1 MKKKYFWEDCI
12 EKTHFTK
19 NNRFTKEGAVSSK
32 DINELLDETNENQFG
47 KSDVYYKLKH
57 YEDLEQKG
65 LLLELPCHINDT
77 VYGYSMKQHKVIP
90 FEVTKMYFDYNS
102 DKKLELFIEGEST
115 NTYQDSFKLSLS
127 DFNEQIF
134 LTKEDS
140 EVIACSSSSKPI
152 TSIPFT
158 KKYPTYVITYEPQSD
173 MFFITNERCFYYEYD
188 KEFQDKKEAFDYF
201 KNNYLEFIKIRNVS
215 QQIAGQPISSKIIIA
230 LNNNEYVSYYCTDKE
245 LKKMIPDIKKEVE
258 KIKACNDKN
267 KPNFDED
274 VYDIEF

>member
-1 MKKKYFWEDCI
+1 MKNWEDYI
-12 EKTHFTK
+12 RETNFTK

-77 VYGYSMKQHKVIP
+77 VYRYSMKQHKVIP

-102 DKKLELFIEGEST
+102 DKKLELFIEGESIIN
-115 NTYQDSFKLSLS
+115 NTYQDGFKLSLS

-134 LTKEDS
+134 LTEEESK
-140 EVIACSSSSKPI
+140 VIACNSSSKPI

-158 KKYPTYVITYEPQSD
+158 KKYPTYTITYEPQSD
-173 MFFITNERCFYYEYD
+173 MFLITNERCFYYEYN
-188 KEFQDKKEAFDYF
+188 KEFQDKKEAFNYF

-215 QQIAGQPISSKIIIA
+215 QQIAGQPISSKITIA
-230 LNNNEYVSYYCTDKE
+230 LNNYEYVSYYCSDKE

-258 KIKACNDKN
+258 EIKKQNNKN
-267 KPNFDED
+267 KPDFCEDDFDMA
-274 VYDIEF
+274 F

>member
-1 MKKKYFWEDCI
+1 MKNWEDYI
-12 EKTHFTK
+12 RETNFTK

-77 VYGYSMKQHKVIP
+77 VYRYSMKQHKVIP

-102 DKKLELFIEGEST
+102 DKKLELFIEGESIIN
-115 NTYQDSFKLSLS
+115 NTYQDGFKLSLS

-134 LTKEDS
+134 LTEEESK
-140 EVIACSSSSKPI
+140 VIACNSSSKPI

-158 KKYPTYVITYEPQSD
+158 KKYPTYTITYEPQSD
-173 MFFITNERCFYYEYD
+173 MFLITNERCFYYEYN
-188 KEFQDKKEAFDYF
+188 KEFQDKKEAFNYF

-215 QQIAGQPISSKIIIA
+215 QQIAGQPISSKITIA
-230 LNNNEYVSYYCTDKE
+230 LNNYEYVSYYCSDKE

-258 KIKACNDKN
+258 EIKKQNNKN
-267 KPNFDED
+267 KPDFCEDDFDM
-274 VYDIEF
+274 VF

>member
-1 MKKKYFWEDCI
+1 MKNWEDYI
-12 EKTHFTK
+12 RETNFTK

-102 DKKLELFIEGEST
+102 DKKLELFIEGESI
-115 NTYQDSFKLSLS
+115 NQDSFKLSLS

-140 EVIACSSSSKPI
+140 EVITCSSSSKPI

-158 KKYPTYVITYEPQSD
+158 KKYPTYIITYEPQSD
-173 MFFITNERCFYYEYD
+173 MFLITNERCFYYEYN
-188 KEFQDKKEAFDYF
+188 KEFQDKNEAFNYF

-215 QQIAGQPISSKIIIA
+215 QQIAGQPISSKITIA
-230 LNNNEYVSYYCTDKE
+230 LNNYEYVSYYCSDKE

-258 KIKACNDKN
+258 EIKKQNNKN
-267 KPNFDED
+267 KPDFCEDDFDMA
-274 VYDIEF
+274 F

>member
-1 MKKKYFWEDCI
+1 MKNWEDYI
-12 EKTHFTK
+12 RETNFTK

-65 LLLELPCHINDT
+65 LLLELPCKLQDT

-102 DKKLELFIEGEST
+102 DKKLELFIEGESI
-115 NTYQDSFKLSLS
+115 NQDSFKLSLS

-140 EVIACSSSSKPI
+140 EVITCSSSSKPI
-152 TSIPFT
+152 TSIPFK
-158 KKYPTYVITYEPQSD
+158 KKYPTYIITYEPQSD
-173 MFFITNERCFYYEYD
+173 MFLITNERCFYYEYN
-188 KEFQDKKEAFDYF
+188 KEFQDKKEAFNYF

-215 QQIAGQPISSKIIIA
+215 QQIAGQPISSKITIA
-230 LNNNEYVSYYCTDKE
+230 LNNYEYVSYYCSDKE

-258 KIKACNDKN
+258 EIKKQNNKN
-267 KPNFDED
+267 KPDFCEDDFDMA
-274 VYDIEF
+274 F

>member
-1 MKKKYFWEDCI
+1 MKNWEDYI
-12 EKTHFTK
+12 RETNFTK

-102 DKKLELFIEGEST
+102 DKKLELFIEGESI
-115 NTYQDSFKLSLS
+115 NQDSFKLSLS

-158 KKYPTYVITYEPQSD
+158 KKYPTYTITYEPQSD
-173 MFFITNERCFYYEYD
+173 MFLITNERCFYYEYN
-188 KEFQDKKEAFDYF
+188 KEFQDKKEAFNYF

-215 QQIAGQPISSKIIIA
+215 QQIAGQPISSKITIA
-230 LNNNEYVSYYCTDKE
+230 LNNYEYVSYYCSDKE

-258 KIKACNDKN
+258 EIKKQNNKN
-267 KPNFDED
+267 KPDFCEDDFDMA
-274 VYDIEF
+274 F

>member
-1 MKKKYFWEDCI
+1 MKNWEDNI
-12 EKTHFTK
+12 RETSFKK
-19 NNRFTKEGAVSSK
+19 NNRFTKEGAVSTK
-32 DINELLDETNENQFG
+32 NINELLDETNENQFG

-90 FEVTKMYFDYNS
+90 FEVTKMYFDYTS
-102 DKKLELFIEGEST
+102 DKKLELFIEGESIIN
-115 NTYQDSFKLSLS
+115 NTYQDGFKLSLS

-134 LTKEDS
+134 LTEEESK
-140 EVIACSSSSKPI
+140 VIAGSSSSKPI

-158 KKYPTYVITYEPQSD
+158 KKYPTYTITYEPQSD
-173 MFFITNERCFYYEYD
+173 MFLITNERCFYYEYD
-188 KEFQDKKEAFDYF
+188 KEFQDKKEAFNYF

-215 QQIAGQPISSKIIIA
+215 QQIAGQPISSKITIA
-230 LNNNEYVSYYCTDKE
+230 LNNYEYVSYYCSDKE

-258 KIKACNDKN
+258 EIKKQNNKN
-267 KPNFDED
+267 KPYFCEDDFDMA
-274 VYDIEF
+274 F